1 MKFEEKTESSRKPSS
16 ASTSELEAEEFHDDF
31 AEALEDID
39 LDELLAMADDDTA
52 SNASSK
58 GLFNEKW
65 KKNIRKKFGWKTREN
80 VLQFL
85 ALVNFDFTRI
95 FFSIFSNFFFVGK
108 IRKNFAVLSF

>member
-65 KKNIRKKFGWKTREN
+65 KKNSKKIWVKNSWKCFAVFSFGQLW
-80 VLQFL
+80 FH
-85 ALVNFDFTRI
+85 D
-95 FFSIFSNFFFVGK
+95 NFFFYY
-108 IRKNFAVLSF
+108 F

>member
-58 GLFNEKW
+58 GLLNEKVE
-65 KKNIRKKFGWKTREN
+65 KEKNG
-80 VLQFL
+80 
-85 ALVNFDFTRI
+85 
-95 FFSIFSNFFFVGK
+95 
-108 IRKNFAVLSF
+108 RKNWEKNS

>member
-1 MKFEEKTESSRKPSS
+1 LKFEEKTESSRKPSS

-58 GLFNEKW
+58 DDSSVKCSRDISEEPGQVDEE
-65 KKNIRKKFGWKTREN
+65 I
-80 VLQFL
+80 
-85 ALVNFDFTRI
+85 
-95 FFSIFSNFFFVGK
+95 
-108 IRKNFAVLSF
+108 

>member
-58 GLFNEKW
+58 GLLNEKVEKE
-65 KKNIRKKFGWKTREN
+65 KKLGEKIGWKTREN

-95 FFSIFSNFFFVGK
+95 FFSIFSNLFFFCGK
-108 IRKNFAVLSF
+108 NS

>member
-58 GLFNEKW
+58 GLLNEKVEKE
-65 KKNIRKKFGWKTREN
+65 KKLGEKIGRKTCEN
-80 VLQFL
+80 VLQFFSFGQL
-85 ALVNFDFTRI
+85 WFHENFF
-95 FFSIFSNFFFVGK
+95 FSNFFLWEKFVK
-108 IRKNFAVLSF
+108 ILRF

>member
-65 KKNIRKKFGWKTREN
+65 KKKFKEN
-80 VLQFL
+80 LGEK
-85 ALVNFDFTRI
+85 LVKMFC
-95 FFSIFSNFFFVGK
+95 
-108 IRKNFAVLSF
+108 SF

>member
-58 GLFNEKW
+58 GLLNEKVEKEKKIEKIWVKNSW
-65 KKNIRKKFGWKTREN
+65 KC
-80 VLQFL
+80 
-85 ALVNFDFTRI
+85 
-95 FFSIFSNFFFVGK
+95 
-108 IRKNFAVLSF
+108 FAVFSFGQLWFH

>member
-58 GLFNEKW
+58 GLFSEKW
-65 KKNIRKKFGWKTREN
+65 KKIRKKFGWKTREN
-80 VLQFL
+80 VLQFSFGQL
-85 ALVNFDFTRI
+85 WFHE
-95 FFSIFSNFFFVGK
+95 NFFFY
-108 IRKNFAVLSF
+108 FF

>member
-65 KKNIRKKFGWKTREN
+65 KKKFEKNLGEKL
-80 VLQFL
+80 VKMFCSFL

-95 FFSIFSNFFFVGK
+95 FFFYFF
-108 IRKNFAVLSF
+108 

>member
-16 ASTSELEAEEFHDDF
+16 ASVSELEAEEFHDDF

-58 GLFNEKW
+58 GLFFSWKCCIFVLFSSWQLWFHEKNYQIFLGEKFV
-65 KKNIRKKFGWKTREN
+65 KKLWFWT
-80 VLQFL
+80 F
-85 ALVNFDFTRI
+85 
-95 FFSIFSNFFFVGK
+95 
-108 IRKNFAVLSF
+108 

>member
-65 KKNIRKKFGWKTREN
+65 KKKKFEKNLGEK
-80 VLQFL
+80 
-85 ALVNFDFTRI
+85 LVKMFC
-95 FFSIFSNFFFVGK
+95 
-108 IRKNFAVLSF
+108 SF